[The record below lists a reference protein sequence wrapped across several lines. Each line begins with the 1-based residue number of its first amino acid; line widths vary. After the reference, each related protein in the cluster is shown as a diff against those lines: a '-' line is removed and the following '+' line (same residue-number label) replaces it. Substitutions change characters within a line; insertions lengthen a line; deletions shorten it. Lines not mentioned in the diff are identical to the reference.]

1 MGNNNI
7 YTVDGF
13 KDILFDECETKI
25 GIENEL
31 RKIFGKNGF
40 REVELPMIEYLDVF
54 QNEMRTFTT
63 DDMFKIFDKTGKTLV
78 LRPDVTESVA
88 RVVATKFKD
97 APKPL
102 KFSYIGNV
110 FSFHESGGGKLR
122 EYTQAGVELI
132 TDFNE
137 ESVIDAD
144 AQIIITAIEAARA
157 AGLEE
162 FQIDIGQADF
172 FNGIM
177 EEAGLDDS
185 KTEEIRQY
193 IDKKN
198 MIGIE
203 GIIGDCDIK
212 PEMKELI
219 LNLPRLFGSMDQI
232 KQATAF
238 VSNKKVRES
247 IENLSKVIKL
257 VGEQGYEKYVSV
269 DLGFVQRLN
278 YYSGI
283 IFRGFTYG
291 IGFPFLGGGRYDNL
305 VGQFGTP
312 CRATGFA
319 IGINLLMSA
328 LERQKADNGGG
339 MINE

>member
-1 MGNNNI
+1 MENNNI

-13 KDILFDECETKI
+13 KDILFDECEIKV
-25 GIENEL
+25 GIESEL
-31 RKIFGKNGF
+31 RKVFKKNEF
-40 REVELPMIEYLDVF
+40 REVQLPMIEYLDVF
-54 QNEMRTFTT
+54 QNDMRTFTT

-88 RVVATKFKD
+88 RIAATKFKD

-132 TDFNE
+132 TDFDE

-144 AQIIITAIEAARA
+144 AKIIITAIESAKA

-172 FNGIM
+172 FNGLM
-177 EEAGLDDS
+177 EEAGLDDLI
-185 KTEEIRQY
+185 TEEIRQY

-203 GIIGDCDIK
+203 SVIYECDLS

-219 LNLPRLFGSMDQI
+219 LNLPRLFGNIDQI
-232 KQATAF
+232 KNATAF
-238 VSNKKVRES
+238 VKNKKVKDS
-247 IENLSKVIKL
+247 IDNLSKVIEL
-257 VGEQGYEKYVSV
+257 VSKAGYEKYVSV
-269 DLGFVQRLN
+269 DLGFVQKLN
-278 YYSGI
+278 YYTGI

-291 IGFPFLGGGRYDNL
+291 IGYPFLGGGRYDNL

-328 LERQKADNGGG
+328 LERQKSDNVGGPCD
-339 MINE
+339 E